1 MGNHVLELE
10 IRYGKSGRIVV
21 EEFSFSNKADP
32 PISTDYTDCE
42 LDRHVEKFSPNHCRG
57 ILIAQLNR
65 LIRNLCNLW
74 KSVDLLY
81 TCLRQVLR
89 MKSEK
94 ISELTT
100 SRLSVYLRCLNALDA
115 AGIKTISSQALAE
128 QFNLNSAQIRKDLGY
143 FGEFGVRGVG
153 YYVKDLRDHI
163 TKILGLDKPHRVG
176 IVGAGRLGTALAN
189 YNGLERSNF
198 AVAALFDN
206 DKQKIGQRVG
216 EARIL
221 IHDVEKLA
229 SVIREDSIDVI
240 VIAVPAK
247 AAQKVLNRIM
257 SAGIKAVLNFAP
269 ASLTP
274 RLGVK
279 VKTVDLNT
287 SLESLSYF
295 LARPTSTQ
303 LAARTRTKVLRSQ
316 KQSERGLRQ

>member
-1 MGNHVLELE
+1 
-10 IRYGKSGRIVV
+10 
-21 EEFSFSNKADP
+21 
-32 PISTDYTDCE
+32 
-42 LDRHVEKFSPNHCRG
+42 
-57 ILIAQLNR
+57 
-65 LIRNLCNLW
+65 
-74 KSVDLLY
+74 
-81 TCLRQVLR
+81 

-153 YYVKDLRDHI
+153 YYVEDLRDHI

-176 IVGAGRLGTALAN
+176 IVGAGRLGTALAD

-198 AVAALFDN
+198 SVVALFDN
-206 DKQKIGQRVG
+206 DKDKIGRTVG
-216 EARIL
+216 DSNIVV
-221 IHDVEKLA
+221 HDVERLA
-229 SVIREDSIDVI
+229 TVVRDESIDVM
-240 VIAVPAK
+240 VVAVPAK

-269 ASLTP
+269 ASLTA

-279 VKTVDLNT
+279 VKTVDLTT

-295 LARPTSTQ
+295 LASPRQTEM
-303 LAARTRTKVLRSQ
+303 AKRSRAKRIGDE
-316 KQSERGLRQ
+316 KQTEHGLRR